1 MHVGFIANVP
11 FLLHNNG
18 EVNDMDAYIYRLV
31 RIGFPRKE
39 AKEIC
44 RDFLQR
50 FGAVSLDEYINN
62 LEQDAY
68 VD

>member
-1 MHVGFIANVP
+1 
-11 FLLHNNG
+11 
-18 EVNDMDAYIYRLV
+18 MDAYIYRLIRV
-31 RIGFPRKE
+31 GFPRKE

-44 RDFLQR
+44 SDFLQR
-50 FGAVSLDEYINN
+50 FGAVSLDEYINS

>member
-1 MHVGFIANVP
+1 MHVGFIANVL

-18 EVNDMDAYIYRLV
+18 EVNEMDAYIYRLV
-31 RIGFPRKE
+31 RIGFSRKE

-44 RDFLQR
+44 KDFLQR